1 MGYQVPALDRLPA
14 WKGEVF
20 VGKGHG
26 WDIAWL
32 CFLLKHVTIW
42 FPCLEV
48 VNSCSE
54 QRRMVLLHWGWVSFY
69 EPWKVV
75 LFTGK
80 GWSTHICQFI
90 LEHINPS
97 KHQEGNKVAWCGY
110 DLDHDMN
117 IAKCSSGRKK
127 IWKYCRQESR
137 DVEGFWDRIGDLG
150 NSLEAMTKSLQL
162 RLRRKEKVW
171 LVVKFLALFECP
183 DRWTGCSY
191 TPL

>member
-1 MGYQVPALDRLPA
+1 MSQLGQAECFGCEHMAQTQCQHSSSSHNSCWHLVGHQVPVLDGVPA

-42 FPCLEV
+42 FLCLEV

-54 QRRMVLLHWGWVSFY
+54 QRRMVLLHRGWVSFY

-80 GWSTHICQFI
+80 GLSTHICQFI

-117 IAKCSSGRKK
+117 ISKCSLGRKK
-127 IWKYCRQESR
+127 I
-137 DVEGFWDRIGDLG
+137 
-150 NSLEAMTKSLQL
+150 
-162 RLRRKEKVW
+162 
-171 LVVKFLALFECP
+171 
-183 DRWTGCSY
+183 
-191 TPL
+191 

>member
-1 MGYQVPALDRLPA
+1 MSQLGQAECFGCEHMAQTQCQHSSSSHNSCWHLVGHQVPVLDGVPA

-42 FPCLEV
+42 FLCLEV

-54 QRRMVLLHWGWVSFY
+54 QRRMVLLHRGWVSFY

-80 GWSTHICQFI
+80 GLSTQICQFI

-117 IAKCSSGRKK
+117 ISKRSLGRKK
-127 IWKYCRQESR
+127 I
-137 DVEGFWDRIGDLG
+137 
-150 NSLEAMTKSLQL
+150 
-162 RLRRKEKVW
+162 
-171 LVVKFLALFECP
+171 
-183 DRWTGCSY
+183 
-191 TPL
+191 